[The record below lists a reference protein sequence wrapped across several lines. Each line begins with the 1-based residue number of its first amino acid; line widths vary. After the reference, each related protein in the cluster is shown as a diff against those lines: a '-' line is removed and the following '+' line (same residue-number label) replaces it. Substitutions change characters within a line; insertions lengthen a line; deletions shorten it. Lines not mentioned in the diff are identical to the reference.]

1 MTEERANYNIDY
13 TEAEEDMTVE
23 DLLKA
28 IIQEMI
34 TDPETPAWTHP
45 VLIATAEEDRT
56 YQLSHLREDVRL
68 IIWILEG
75 ETTTRLPCGS
85 GRTSF
90 PAGCVTP

>member
-1 MTEERANYNIDY
+1 MSEECANYIIVH
-13 TEAEEDMTVE
+13 TGTEEDMTVE

-28 IIQEMI
+28 MIQEMI

-45 VLIATAEEDRT
+45 VLIATAEEDHT

-68 IIWILEG
+68 LIRILEG
-75 ETTTRLPCGS
+75 ETTKRLPCGS